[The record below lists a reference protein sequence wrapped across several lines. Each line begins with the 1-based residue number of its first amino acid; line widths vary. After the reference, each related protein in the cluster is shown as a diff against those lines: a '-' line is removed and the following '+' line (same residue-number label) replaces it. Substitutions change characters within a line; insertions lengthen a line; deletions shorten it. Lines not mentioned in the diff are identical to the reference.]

1 MRSKKGKKNFKIPLV
16 ISIVLYTGR
25 EVWNIADE
33 IERIQ
38 EKLEGYEEPFGK
50 YTLIDI
56 NQDSDEKLLY
66 EKTLRHSSEEI
77 TKYEKIADQFEFRKS
92 VIEEALKEAN
102 IKLEDLDAIVGRG
115 GLLRPIQG
123 GTYKVSE
130 VMVEDLKVGILGQHA
145 SNLGGIIAKEMAD
158 EVSIPSFIVDPVVVD
173 EMEDV
178 ARISGV
184 PEIPRVS
191 IFHALNQKAIGR
203 RAAQDMN
210 KKYEDCNFL
219 IVHMGG
225 GVTVGAHRKGKVI
238 DNTNGLDGEG
248 PFSPERSGG
257 LPVGGLMRLCYGD
270 ELSKSELGKRIK
282 GNGGVVAYLGTND
295 IRDVED
301 MISKGDEKA
310 NLIYE
315 AMVYQ
320 ICKEIGAYATVLKG
334 DVDAIILTGGIA
346 YSKKIREEIESR
358 VKFIAP
364 VISYPG
370 EDEMIALAQGGLRVL
385 NGEEKALDYEKEA
398 LAY

>member
-1 MRSKKGKKNFKIPLV
+1 MGEYKILTINPGSTSTKIAVFKN
-16 ISIVLYTGR
+16 
-25 EVWNIADE
+25 
-33 IERIQ
+33 
-38 EKLEGYEEPFGK
+38 EE
-50 YTLIDI
+50 
-56 NQDSDEKLLY
+56 LLY
-66 EKTLRHSSEEI
+66 EKIE
-77 TKYEKIADQFEFRKS
+77 DQFEFRKQ
-92 VIEEALKEAN
+92 VIEDSLKEAN
-102 IKLEDLDAIVGRG
+102 LKIEDLDAIVGRG
-115 GLLRPIQG
+115 GLLKPIQG
-123 GTYKVSE
+123 GTYTVSD
-130 VMVEDLKVGILGQHA
+130 VMVEDLKVGVLGEHA

-184 PEIPRVS
+184 PEIPRIS

-203 RAAQDMN
+203 RAAKDIN
-210 KKYEDCNFL
+210 KNYEDCNFL

-225 GVTVGAHRKGKVI
+225 GVTVGAHKKGKVI

-270 ELSKSELGKRIK
+270 QLSKVEIGKRIK

-295 IRDVED
+295 IREVED
-301 MISKGDEKA
+301 MISKGNEKA
-310 NLIYE
+310 TLIYD

-334 DVDAIILTGGIA
+334 EVDAIILTGGIA
-346 YSKKIREEIESR
+346 YSQRIREQIEER

-364 VISYPG
+364 VKAYPG

>member
-1 MRSKKGKKNFKIPLV
+1 MEKYRILTINPGSTSTKIAV
-16 ISIVLYTGR
+16 F
-25 EVWNIADE
+25 EN
-33 IERIQ
+33 
-38 EKLEGYEEPFGK
+38 EE
-50 YTLIDI
+50 LI
-56 NQDSDEKLLY
+56 Y

-77 TKYEKIADQFEFRKS
+77 GKYEKISDQFQFRKG

-102 IKLEDLDAIVGRG
+102 LKVQDLSAIVGRG
-115 GLLRPIQG
+115 GLLKPIVG
-123 GTYKVSE
+123 GTYKVSDS
-130 VMVEDLKVGILGQHA
+130 MVEDLKIGVLGQHA
-145 SNLGGIIAKEMAD
+145 SNLGGIIARQMAD

-173 EMEDV
+173 EMDDV

-184 PEIPRVS
+184 PEIPRIS

-203 RAAQDMN
+203 RAAKDMN

-225 GVTVGAHRKGKVI
+225 GVTVGAHKKGKVI

-270 ELSKSELGKRIK
+270 DLTKEEIGKRIK

-295 IRDVED
+295 IREVEE
-301 MISKGDEKA
+301 MINNGDKKA
-310 NLIYE
+310 ELIYD

-346 YSKKIREEIESR
+346 YSSRIREKIEDK

-364 VISYPG
+364 VKAYPG

-385 NGEEKALDYEKEA
+385 RGEEEA
-398 LAY
+398 LVY

>member
-1 MRSKKGKKNFKIPLV
+1 MGEYKILAINPG
-16 ISIVLYTGR
+16 STSTK
-25 EVWNIADE
+25 IAIFEDE
-33 IERIQ
+33 
-38 EKLEGYEEPFGK
+38 
-50 YTLIDI
+50 
-56 NQDSDEKLLY
+56 SLLY
-66 EKTLRHSSEEI
+66 EKTLSHSSEEVGQ
-77 TKYEKIADQFEFRKS
+77 YEKIADQFEFRKS
-92 VIEEALKEAN
+92 VIEDALKESSLN
-102 IKLEDLDAIVGRG
+102 VEDLDAIVGRG
-115 GLLRPIQG
+115 GLLKPIRG

-130 VMVEDLKVGILGQHA
+130 VMVQDLKVGILGEHA

-158 EVSIPSFIVDPVVVD
+158 KASIPSFIVDPVVVD

-184 PEIPRVS
+184 PEIPRIS

-203 RAAQDMN
+203 RAAKDMN
-210 KKYEDCNFL
+210 KNYENCNFL

-225 GVTVGAHRKGKVI
+225 GVTVGAHKKGKVV

-257 LPVGGLMRLCYGD
+257 LPVGGLIRICYDGQLTKY
-270 ELSKSELGKRIK
+270 EIGKRIK

-295 IRDVED
+295 IREVED
-301 MISKGDEKA
+301 MISKGDENA
-310 NLIYE
+310 YLIYN

-334 DVDAIILTGGIA
+334 KVDAIILTGGIA
-346 YSKKIREEIESR
+346 YSQTIRNKIEDR

-364 VISYPG
+364 VKVYPG
-370 EDEMIALAQGGLRVL
+370 EDEMIALAQGVLRVL
-385 NGEEKALDYEKEA
+385 KGEEEALDYENEI

>member
-1 MRSKKGKKNFKIPLV
+1 MV
-16 ISIVLYTGR
+16 
-25 EVWNIADE
+25 
-33 IERIQ
+33 
-38 EKLEGYEEPFGK
+38 GK
-50 YTLIDI
+50 YKILTI
-56 NQDSDEKLLY
+56 NPGSTSTKIAVFENEELLY

-77 TKYEKIADQFEFRKS
+77 SKYAKIADQFEFRKG

-102 IKLEDLDAIVGRG
+102 IKLEDLNAIVGRG
-115 GLLRPIQG
+115 GLLKPIQG
-123 GTYKVSE
+123 GTYNVSDA
-130 VMVEDLKVGILGQHA
+130 MVEDLKVGVLGEHA

-158 EVSIPSFIVDPVVVD
+158 EVSIPSFIVDPFVVD
-173 EMEDV
+173 EMEEV

-184 PEIPRVS
+184 PEIPRIS

-203 RAAQDMN
+203 RAARDMN
-210 KKYEDCNFL
+210 KNYEDCNLL

-225 GVTVGAHRKGKVI
+225 GVTVGAHKKGKVV

-270 ELSKSELGKRIK
+270 QLSKTEIGKRIK

-295 IRDVED
+295 IREVEE

-310 NLIYE
+310 ALIYD
-315 AMVYQ
+315 AMIYQ
-320 ICKEIGAYATVLKG
+320 ICKEIGAYSTVLKG
-334 DVDAIILTGGIA
+334 EVDAIVLTGGIA
-346 YSKKIREEIESR
+346 YSQTIREKIEDR

-364 VISYPG
+364 VKAYPG

-385 NGEEKALDYEKEA
+385 KSEEEALDYEKEA

>member
-1 MRSKKGKKNFKIPLV
+1 MGEYKIL
-16 ISIVLYTGR
+16 
-25 EVWNIADE
+25 A
-33 IERIQ
+33 
-38 EKLEGYEEPFGK
+38 
-50 YTLIDI
+50 I
-56 NQDSDEKLLY
+56 NPGSTSTKVAVFENEDLLY
-66 EKTLRHSSEEI
+66 EKTLRHSFEEI
-77 TKYEKIADQFEFRKS
+77 GQYEKISDQFEFRKN
-92 VIEEALKEAN
+92 VIKDALKEAN
-102 IKLEDLDAIVGRG
+102 LNVENLDAIVGRG
-115 GLLRPIQG
+115 GLLKPIQG

-130 VMVEDLKVGILGQHA
+130 VMVEDLKVGILGEHA
-145 SNLGGIIAKEMAD
+145 SNLGGIIAKDMAD

-178 ARISGV
+178 ARISGM

-203 RAAQDMN
+203 RAAKDMN
-210 KKYEDCNFL
+210 KKYEDCNLL

-225 GVTVGAHRKGKVI
+225 GVTVGAHKKGKVI

-257 LPVGGLMRLCYGD
+257 LPVGGLMKLCYD
-270 ELSKSELGKRIK
+270 NQLSKAEIGKRIK

-295 IRDVED
+295 MREVEN
-301 MISKGDEKA
+301 MISKGDENA
-310 NLIYE
+310 ILIYN

-320 ICKEIGAYATVLKG
+320 ICKEIGAYSTVLKG
-334 DVDAIILTGGIA
+334 EVDAIILTGGIA
-346 YSKKIREEIESR
+346 YSQTIREKIEDR

-364 VISYPG
+364 VKAYPG

-385 NGEEKALDYEKEA
+385 NGEEEALDYEKEV